1 MENQN
6 IMDSDSK
13 KNENEYY
20 SRDTLYI
27 LRIQKI
33 QKEIESAKRLIK
45 KNVDILEIAD
55 RFIHNSFEL
64 VKDGISLR
72 NKDLTEEEI
81 KSIIRKNI
89 SITMKLKSNRKRNKI
104 IG

>member
-55 RFIHNSFEL
+55 KFIHNSFEL
-64 VKDGISLR
+64 IKDGISLR

-81 KSIIRKNI
+81 NSIIRKNI
-89 SITMKLKSNRKRNKI
+89 SFTMKLKSNRKRYKI
-104 IG
+104 FG

>member
-1 MENQN
+1 
-6 IMDSDSK
+6 MDSDSK

-20 SRDTLYI
+20 SRDTLYF

-33 QKEIESAKRLIK
+33 QKEIETAKRLIK

-55 RFIHNSFEL
+55 RFIHNSFKL

-81 KSIIRKNI
+81 NSIIRKNI
-89 SITMKLKSNRKRNKI
+89 SFTMKLKSNRKRYKI
-104 IG
+104 FG

>member
-20 SRDTLYI
+20 SRDTLYL

-33 QKEIESAKRLIK
+33 QKEIEAAKRLIK
-45 KNVDILEIAD
+45 RNFDNLEIAD
-55 RFIHNSFEL
+55 KFIHNSFEL
-64 VKDGISLR
+64 IKDGISLR
-72 NKDLTEEEI
+72 NEDLTEEEI
-81 KSIIRKNI
+81 HNIIKKNI
-89 SITMKLKSNRKRNKI
+89 AFTIKLKSNRKRYKT